1 MSYFTRSDTRRKG
14 RQESTMITTQTV
26 KATWE
31 VKPSMQVAQLADG
44 TFRVWDEEC
53 EGFGSTPRLA
63 LAFAMRNLR
72 LAIEAGEK
80 ELREICAI
88 DRADHAR

>member
-1 MSYFTRSDTRRKG
+1 
-14 RQESTMITTQTV
+14 MITTRTV

-63 LAFAMRNLR
+63 LAFALRNLR
-72 LAIEAGEK
+72 LALEAGEQ
-80 ELREICAI
+80 ELQEISAI
-88 DRADHAR
+88 DRADHAC